1 MRKFLIL
8 FIVSFFSLTSVV
20 SAEVDFSGKT
30 ITWVVPFKEGGG
42 TSRFSRFIE
51 PFATKYLPGNPTIKI
66 MHIPG
71 GGAIKRSNY
80 FQKNAKPDGTYIF
93 GCSTSVIVNVATG
106 NPLVKYNLSSYKP
119 VLLLPQNTHWF
130 TRSDLI
136 DEAHDINK
144 LQKEKLVLYGLKTP
158 ASADLF
164 HIWVFDKIGI
174 KGAKPIPG
182 LSSSGAW
189 QAFQRGEIHLNSQG
203 AAKYIKNVKPQIEKG
218 KILDIMT
225 LGLVDANGNISR
237 RSISSKCTYIC

>member
-8 FIVSFFSLTSVV
+8 FVVSFFSLTSVV

-51 PFATKYLPGNPTIKI
+51 PFLTKYLPGNPTIKI

-71 GGAIKRSNY
+71 GGAIKGSNY

-119 VLLLPQNTHWF
+119 VLLLPLKIH
-130 TRSDLI
+130 I
-136 DEAHDINK
+136 
-144 LQKEKLVLYGLKTP
+144 GL
-158 ASADLF
+158 LEV
-164 HIWVFDKIGI
+164 I
-174 KGAKPIPG
+174 
-182 LSSSGAW
+182 
-189 QAFQRGEIHLNSQG
+189 
-203 AAKYIKNVKPQIEKG
+203 
-218 KILDIMT
+218 
-225 LGLVDANGNISR
+225 
-237 RSISSKCTYIC
+237 